1 MANDFQLHVKT
12 VNATATSDFVPDGTT
27 AINNNA
33 EVVVHALYLTNDS
46 SSTDTNVTVQ
56 ITDGS
61 GTLKGYIFKSLEVP
75 AGSTVS
81 LEKPINLPQSSVA
94 GTTRKLQI
102 AAGSQKIHG
111 TASVLVIT

>member
-12 VNATATSDFVPDGTT
+12 VNATSNGDFVPDGTT
-27 AINNNA
+27 TINNNA

-46 SSTDTNVTVQ
+46 SSTDTNVTIE
-56 ITDGS
+56 ITDGNDS
-61 GTLKGYIFKSLEVP
+61 PLGYIFKSLEVP

-94 GTTRKLQI
+94 GTTRKLRI
-102 AAGSQKIHG
+102 VTGSQKIHG